1 MKKEELVRKNN
12 MNTRKRNI
20 KACDKAWKSREDSFE
35 RKETT
40 TLYNISEN
48 SKNMVTVSLKFS
60 LEKIT
65 CMNYLM

>member
-12 MNTRKRNI
+12 MKTRKRNI
-20 KACDKAWKSREDSFE
+20 KECDKARKSREDSFE

-48 SKNMVTVSLKFS
+48 SKNMVTVSIKFS